1 MNSLVVLSDD
11 NFLLYAMHHYQ
22 VPSCPTLEEFENDLK
37 TILYIK
43 KNIGK
48 NVVNIRLVLNHLII
62 LYNCFG
68 DAATNMLFFKIDKS
82 SWNKLITFLIYINRM
97 PEEVVEHGI
106 KTTDFVLDE
115 NIIKELRKI

>member
-1 MNSLVVLSDD
+1 
-11 NFLLYAMHHYQ
+11 MHHYQ

-115 NIIKELRKI
+115 KIIKELRKI